1 MTTFV
6 RYKNG
11 NLYNRDTK
19 EWVTL
24 ETVREMVAGTYTVVS
39 SSTKEDITAEVDF
52 LARVDEVRRQKLWSY
67 ATVVVSQFK
76 AIP

>member
-24 ETVREMVAGTYTVVS
+24 EIVRELAAGTYSVLS
-39 SSTKEDITAEVDF
+39 SSTKEDITAEVTF
-52 LARVDEVRRQKLWSY
+52 LADVDYVRRNRLWSRASVAVY
-67 ATVVVSQFK
+67 G
-76 AIP
+76 